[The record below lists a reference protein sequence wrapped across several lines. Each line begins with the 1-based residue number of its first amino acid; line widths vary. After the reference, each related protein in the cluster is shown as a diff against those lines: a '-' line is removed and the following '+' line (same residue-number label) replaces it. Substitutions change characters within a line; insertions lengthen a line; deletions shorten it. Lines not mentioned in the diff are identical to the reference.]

1 MLAVAEM
8 YIKGVSTRQAEAVM
22 RGFGIESLSSTQVS
36 RAPELLD
43 AELDAWRNRLIG
55 SMKYRAIA
63 LQKPLISVRR
73 KSLLQPAFLN
83 LPRFDPFAGLALMM
97 LKAIRLKAAKSAGA

>member
-1 MLAVAEM
+1 
-8 YIKGVSTRQAEAVM
+8 M
-22 RGFGIESLSSTQVS
+22 RGFVCHVLQLFRSLA
-36 RAPELLD
+36 RGWFLEA
-43 AELDAWRNRLIG
+43 
-55 SMKYRAIA
+55 RAIA

-97 LKAIRLKAAKSAGA
+97 LKAIRLKAAKLAGA